1 MAAMRVLVIG
11 GYGVFGGR
19 LARLLANEWR
29 LVLLLA
35 GRSEAKARRMA
46 EWTRSDASL
55 IPFRFDRDG
64 DLAAQL
70 TEARADLVVDA
81 SGPFQAYGPDPYRVA
96 RACIAAGVSYLDLAD
111 CSDFVSG
118 IGALDAEA
126 RAAGVFVLSGVS
138 TCPALTS
145 AVVRALTKGWRAV
158 RTVSAGIAPTPWAGL
173 GLSVVKGI
181 AGYAGKPV
189 RLVRHGQPAEGTALV
204 ETRRVTIAPPGATP
218 LRNLHFS
225 LVDTPDLRTLP
236 AMLPG
241 LREVWLGAGPTPEI
255 LHRLLNLMAGL
266 VDLKL
271 LPTLRPLAP
280 AFHWAI
286 NRLRWG
292 EHRGGMFVAV
302 TGEGPDGRPARRSWH
317 LVAEGD
323 DGPFIPSM
331 AAEAVIRRVIDG
343 RPPAPGARAS
353 TTDLDLAD
361 FEAAFSRHAIRA
373 GVREE
378 IAADE
383 PVYRQVM
390 AGAFDEMP
398 AAWRALHDLR
408 RGERTFEGR
417 ATVRRGRGRL
427 AKMAARLIGFPA
439 AGQDVPVAVRF
450 TRSGE
455 GEVWTRTFAGRSF
468 SSFQAPGQG
477 RAARLVVERF
487 GPLAVAMAPTTRD
500 GRMTLVIRRVTLF
513 GLPLPAWLS
522 PTTAAHEEIVDGR
535 FHFDVE
541 IGHPLTGMIV
551 LYRGW
556 LEPGTASGDSR

>member
-1 MAAMRVLVIG
+1 MRVLVIG
-11 GYGVFGGR
+11 GYGTFGGR
-19 LARLLANEWR
+19 LARLLADEPR
-29 LVLLLA
+29 VTLLVA
-35 GRSEAKARRMA
+35 GRSEARALRLIQSI
-46 EWTRSDASL
+46 RSDAAL

-70 TEARADLVVDA
+70 AEARADLVVDA

-96 RACIAAGVSYLDLAD
+96 EACIEAGVSYLDLAD
-111 CSDFVSG
+111 GSAFVAG
-118 IGALDAEA
+118 IARLDA
-126 RAAGVFVLSGVS
+126 AAKAKGVFVLSGVS

-145 AVVRALTKGWRAV
+145 AAVRELTRGWRAV

-173 GLSVVKGI
+173 GLSVVQAI

-189 RLVRHGQPAEGTALV
+189 RLVRHGRPAEGTALV

-218 LRNLHFS
+218 LRSLHFS

-241 LREVWLGAGPTPEI
+241 LKDVWFGAGPTPEI
-255 LHRLLNLMAGL
+255 LHRALNVMAAL
-266 VDLKL
+266 VDMRL

-302 TGEGPDGRPARRSWH
+302 TGEGADGRAARRSWH
-317 LVAEGD
+317 LVAEGE

-331 AAEAVIRRVIDG
+331 AAEAVIRGLLGG
-343 RPPAPGARAS
+343 RRPAPGARAS
-353 TTDLDLAD
+353 TGDLELAD
-361 FEAAFSRHAIRA
+361 FQAAFARKAIRA
-373 GVREE
+373 GVRDE
-378 IAADE
+378 IAPTE

-390 AGAFDEMP
+390 AGAYDAMP
-398 AAWRALHDLR
+398 DAWRALHDLR
-408 RGERTFEGR
+408 RGTTVFEGR
-417 ATVRRGRGRL
+417 AMVRRGRGLLARL
-427 AKMAARLIGFPA
+427 AGRLIGFPA
-439 AGQDVPVAVRF
+439 AGADVPVSVSF

-455 GEVWTRTFAGRSF
+455 GEVWTRTFAGKSF
-468 SSFQAPGQG
+468 SSVQEPGKG
-477 RAARLVVERF
+477 RSVRLVVERF
-487 GPLAVAMAPTTRD
+487 GPISIAMAPTTRD
-500 GRMTLVIRRVTLF
+500 GRMSLVIRRFTLL
-513 GLPLPAWLS
+513 GMPLPLWLG
-522 PTTAAHEEIVDGR
+522 PTTAAHEEVVDGR
-535 FHFDVE
+535 FEFDVE

-556 LEPGTASGDSR
+556 LEPS

>member
-1 MAAMRVLVIG
+1 MRVLIIG
-11 GYGVFGGR
+11 GYGTFGGR
-19 LARLLANEWR
+19 LARLLSNEWR

-70 TEARADLVVDA
+70 AEAKADLVVDA
-81 SGPFQAYGPDPYRVA
+81 SGPFQAYGREPYRVA
-96 RACIAAGVSYLDLAD
+96 QACIAAGVSYIDLAD
-111 CSDFVSG
+111 GSDFVAG
-118 IGALDAEA
+118 IGALDAQA
-126 RAAGVFVLSGVS
+126 KAAGVFVRSGVS

-145 AVVRALTKGWRAV
+145 AVVRRLSEGWSVV
-158 RTVSAGIAPTPWAGL
+158 RSVSAGIAPTPWSGI
-173 GLSVVKGI
+173 GLSVVQGI

-189 RLVRHGQPAEGTALV
+189 TLVRGGRKTQAPALV
-204 ETRRVTIAPPGATP
+204 ETRRVTIAPPGVTP

-241 LREVWLGAGPTPEI
+241 LRDVWFGAGPTPES
-255 LHRLLNLMAGL
+255 LHRMLNGMAWL
-266 VDLKL
+266 VRWRLI
-271 LPTLRPLAP
+271 PTLAPLSP
-280 AFHWAI
+280 LFHQAI

-292 EHRGGMFVAV
+292 EHRGGMFVAA
-302 TGEGPDGRPARRSWH
+302 TGEDDDRRPVRRSWH

-331 AAEAVIRRVIDG
+331 AAEALIRKMLDG
-343 RPPAPGARAS
+343 QRPEPGAQPSVA
-353 TTDLDLAD
+353 DLQLSD
-361 FEAAFSRHAIRA
+361 FEAAFARRAIRC

-378 IAADE
+378 IAESE

-390 AGAFDEMP
+390 AGAFDAMP
-398 AAWRALHDLR
+398 DAWRAVHDLR
-408 RGERTFEGR
+408 AGALTVEGR
-417 ATVRRGRGRL
+417 AMVKRGRGL
-427 AKMAARLIGFPA
+427 LARLVGAVVGFPR
-439 AGQDVPVAVRF
+439 AGDDVPVSVRF
-450 TRSGE
+450 ERRGNAE
-455 GEVWTRTFAGRSF
+455 RWTRTFGGKAFASL
-468 SSFQAPGQG
+468 QEPGQG
-477 RAARLVVERF
+477 RSVRLIVERF
-487 GPLAVAMAPTTRD
+487 GPLAVAMSPTTHD
-500 GRMTLVIRRVTLF
+500 GRISLIIRRFSLF
-513 GLPLPAWLS
+513 GVPLPLWLS
-522 PTTAAHEEIVDGR
+522 PTAAAHEEIVDGR

-556 LEPGTASGDSR
+556 LAPAPASTA